1 MVATLVVEA
10 VSTVEINV
18 CVCRWHR
25 QTQDYLRV
33 VALACHRTDDV
44 GPRLTSGRSQTMEL
58 TPVTISVNNWAVYV
72 MVKIMARI
80 FTIMVLFMELECC
93 THGEPVCG

>member
-1 MVATLVVEA
+1 MCCLSLAQT
-10 VSTVEINV
+10 
-18 CVCRWHR
+18 
-25 QTQDYLRV
+25 TQDYLKV

-80 FTIMVLFMELECC
+80 FTIMVLFMVLECC